1 MFVRPASELFRSEEM
16 PLTKTVPAAVPSD
29 FHSSDPFALSLTDK
43 KTWLPIVRSEAIAP
57 LPSEPTT
64 CVPAT
69 VPLLTHSLLTPPT
82 SLSKKESAIGIPPLP
97 RYRNASADAYR
108 RPDRLDHASG

>member
-29 FHSSDPFALSLTDK
+29 FHSSDPFALSLTEK
-43 KTWLPIVRSEAIAP
+43 KTWLPIVLRSEATPP
-57 LPSEPTT
+57 LPTEPTT

-69 VPLLTHSLLTPPT
+69 VPLLTHSCSTPPT
-82 SLSKKESAIGIPPLP
+82 SLTKYESAMEFLPCLDIGML
-97 RYRNASADAYR
+97 AQT
-108 RPDRLDHASG
+108 